1 MTDLAQSVSRER
13 QRHPLSGWFM
23 LLVNFALLF
32 GGLYLLKS
40 ILSGGEVG
48 RPLWPPLTGIG
59 SEILAILFFGG
70 YFTLQPNEAR
80 VLLLFGRYHG
90 TVRRS
95 GFFWANPFYSR
106 SRSQA
111 SSPERGKTSGTA
123 LPSRTLSSK
132 ISLRAR

>member
-1 MTDLAQSVSRER
+1 MTDLAQPVSRER
-13 QRHPLSGWFM
+13 QRRPLSGWFM
-23 LLVNFALLF
+23 LLVNFAILF

-40 ILSGGEVG
+40 TLSVG
-48 RPLWPPLTGIG
+48 QFGQPLWLPLTGIG
-59 SEILAILFFGG
+59 MEILAIIFFSG

-80 VLLLFGRYHG
+80 VFLLFGRYHG

-111 SSPERGKTSGTA
+111 SSPERSKVSGGT
-123 LPSRTLSSK
+123 LPSRSLSSK
-132 ISLRAR
+132 